1 MKALLTRLVP
11 LVLLSIFFAAPAAG
25 GVRTMAN
32 LPGLPVAGLRSYLP
46 TEAYRRLINEPV
58 KAWIVVRGQVVN
70 NKVVGARIARSEANG
85 VYDKVAVQMA
95 NGMELYSFNTGT
107 RLPSSVVVYVLVYQ
121 LPKGEHA
128 IALAQNDT
136 VGDTNLIY
144 SRSIKLRYLG
154 LAGATPATKK
164 TTHGKTDRARSH

>member
-1 MKALLTRLVP
+1 MKALLIRLVP

-25 GVRTMAN
+25 DVRTMAN

-46 TEAYRRLINEPV
+46 QDAYRRLINAPI
-58 KAWIVVRGQVVN
+58 KAWIVVRGQIVN

-85 VYDKVAVQMA
+85 VYDKIAVQMA
-95 NGMELYSFNTGT
+95 DGMELYSFDTGS
-107 RLPSSVVVYVLVYQ
+107 RLPSSVLVHILIYQ

-128 IALAQNDT
+128 FALAQNDT
-136 VGDTNLIY
+136 VGDSNLIY

-154 LAGATPATKK
+154 LAGATPEKK
-164 TTHGKTDRARSH
+164 KSNRK